1 MKTQESPTI
10 LIIEDE
16 VDIREMLKFSLEA
29 VHFRVIEAENANEAR
44 DSIKQQLPDLI
55 LLDWMLPHTSGIK
68 LVRQLKADPITRE
81 IPLIMLTAKAE
92 EENKVMGLESGV
104 DDYITKPFS
113 PRELVA
119 RIKAVLRRSPYQ
131 SRASSLVFGPLIL
144 NRQTLEASINGVPLN
159 LSRIEYRLLDFFVT
173 HPDKVYSRDQLLNH
187 VWSTTTYIE
196 ERTVDVQILR
206 LRKALAQHHCDSLI
220 QTVYGIGYKMSE
232 K

>member
-1 MKTQESPTI
+1 MKIQESPTI
-10 LIIEDE
+10 LIVEDE

-29 VHFRVIEAENANEAR
+29 AHFHVVEAENANEAR
-44 DSIKQQLPDLI
+44 DNIEKHLPDLI
-55 LLDWMLPHTSGIK
+55 LLDWMLPNISGIK
-68 LVRQLKADPITRE
+68 LVRQLKADPVTKE

-131 SRASSLVFGPLIL
+131 SRAGSLVFGPLTL
-144 NRQTLEASINGVPLN
+144 NRQAFEASINGIPLN
-159 LSRIEYRLLDFFVT
+159 LSRIEYRLLDFFVS
-173 HPDKVYSRDQLLNH
+173 HPGKVYSRDQLLNH

-206 LRKALAQHHCDSLI
+206 LRKALAEHHCDSLI
-220 QTVYGIGYKMSE
+220 QTVYGVGYKMDE